1 VLKPQL
7 MQPVFLETKVKEQ
20 MKNDNSKFELARMQ
34 NVPQILKVLYVHEK
48 KNQRCTVTPRSGQ
61 ILYLKNTV
69 LSLRRKHRIFSHLR

>member
-1 VLKPQL
+1 

-48 KNQRCTVTPRSGQ
+48 KKPTVHSDTTKWSNFISQKYGP
-61 ILYLKNTV
+61 K
-69 LSLRRKHRIFSHLR
+69 FEA